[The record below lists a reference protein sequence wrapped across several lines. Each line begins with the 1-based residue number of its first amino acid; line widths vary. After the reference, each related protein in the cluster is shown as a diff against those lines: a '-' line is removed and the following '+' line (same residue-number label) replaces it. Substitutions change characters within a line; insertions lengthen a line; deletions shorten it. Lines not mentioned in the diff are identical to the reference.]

1 MKKTYIIEDL
11 CCANCA
17 NKIETRIKE
26 LDGVTSA
33 SLNFIA
39 QKLFV
44 EFENEEIV
52 DITEDIRAE
61 LLINL
66 PANLLCSDDCAGLC
80 PVCGADLNST
90 DCGCVIED
98 QEFDSADEDEPSPWA
113 ALDNLKL
120 DK

>member
-17 NKIETRIKE
+17 NKIETEIKK

-44 EFENEEIV
+44 ECDERIADSVTASIVKIARKVEPDISIEE
-52 DITEDIRAE
+52 
-61 LLINL
+61 L
-66 PANLLCSDDCAGLC
+66 
-80 PVCGADLNST
+80 
-90 DCGCVIED
+90 
-98 QEFDSADEDEPSPWA
+98 
-113 ALDNLKL
+113 
-120 DK
+120 